1 MTRKPKRPGRAVAA
15 HEAAHVVVGVHA
27 GLKLVKVGLR
37 DDGKTTGFALFEDN
51 GRQQLAHALCTA
63 AGPAWEKMCGKRG
76 RRWRAGF
83 DLNELG
89 RAGYSLQDAVLLIAL
104 ARAWLESPEG
114 RAAHELITRALEE
127 RDLTGDE
134 VQEILDG
141 RE

>member
-27 GLKLVKVGLR
+27 GLPLKRVVLR
-37 DDGKTTGFALFEDN
+37 DTAKRDWGYTEFDIPED
-51 GRQQLAHALCTA
+51 RKLADALCDA
-63 AGPAWEKMCGKRG
+63 AGPAWEAITGKRWD
-76 RRWRAGF
+76 RETHDLANMRKAGWSEN
-83 DLNELG
+83 DI
-89 RAGYSLQDAVLLIAL
+89 RLLIAL